1 MTAAERIAFQES
13 HAEDYH
19 SMAFLS
25 NAIIFALGVISLG
38 ALIYLT

>member
-1 MTAAERIAFQES
+1 MTADERLAFQQS

-19 SMAFLS
+19 SMACLA